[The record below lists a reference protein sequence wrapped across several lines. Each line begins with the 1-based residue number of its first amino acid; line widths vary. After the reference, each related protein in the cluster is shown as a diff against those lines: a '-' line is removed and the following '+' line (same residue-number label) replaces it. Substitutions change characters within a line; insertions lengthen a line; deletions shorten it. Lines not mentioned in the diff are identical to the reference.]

1 MTISYF
7 VEEQINFNYWK
18 LYTHKKNPKSC
29 LFYNNI
35 NRYKM
40 IIPFLEIKY
49 RLIFIKK
56 KINKFI

>member
-1 MTISYF
+1 MTSSYF

-56 KINKFI
+56 

>member
-29 LFYNNI
+29 LF
-35 NRYKM
+35 
-40 IIPFLEIKY
+40 
-49 RLIFIKK
+49 
-56 KINKFI
+56 